1 MNSSVEMKVN
11 HGKYLATSQVASAL
25 IIIQCSIT
33 REETI
38 FHQYSEQ
45 YYHNA
50 QFVLI
55 PDSEVYDAVASLAAL
70 GKSRLA
76 IATIILKK
84 TWSEIDTAKSKRG
97 IRHVQQVG
105 SRPALGTLP
114 DPEISLTKFQMD
126 PGKDPAKVSARTVRL
141 SHPHFHIPQVTP
153 SST

>member
-1 MNSSVEMKVN
+1 MKVN
-11 HGKYLATSQVASAL
+11 HGKYLATSQAASAL
-25 IIIQCSIT
+25 IIQCSIT

-76 IATIILKK
+76 IATIILKNSVRDQYCQEQ
-84 TWSEIDTAKSKRG
+84 TRDTSRSTEWEA
-97 IRHVQQVG
+97 VQ
-105 SRPALGTLP
+105 R
-114 DPEISLTKFQMD
+114 
-126 PGKDPAKVSARTVRL
+126 
-141 SHPHFHIPQVTP
+141 
-153 SST
+153 

>member
-1 MNSSVEMKVN
+1 MKVN

-84 TWSEIDTAKSKRG
+84 FGQRSILPRVNEGYVTFNRWEA
-97 IRHVQQVG
+97 VQ
-105 SRPALGTLP
+105 R
-114 DPEISLTKFQMD
+114 
-126 PGKDPAKVSARTVRL
+126 
-141 SHPHFHIPQVTP
+141 
-153 SST
+153 

>member
-1 MNSSVEMKVN
+1 MTLPITSPERFAAMSSTTCFSSVEMKVN

-84 TWSEIDTAKSKRG
+84 LGQRSILPRANEGYVTFNRWEA
-97 IRHVQQVG
+97 VQ
-105 SRPALGTLP
+105 R
-114 DPEISLTKFQMD
+114 
-126 PGKDPAKVSARTVRL
+126 
-141 SHPHFHIPQVTP
+141 
-153 SST
+153 